1 MRLSRERIF
10 YLADRI
16 VAELQATEGVVVV
29 VKDGDEEARKDVRNE
44 VVRTLTDESKLEES
58 IDQEVRRI
66 LSSYSRPAPEGSRE
80 WEVLFNKTRDEV
92 FRKRF
97 RL

>member
-16 VAELQATEGVVVV
+16 VAELQATEGVVV
-29 VKDGDEEARKDVRNE
+29 KAGDEEVRKDVRSE
-44 VVRTLTDESKLEES
+44 VVRTLTDEAKLEES

-66 LSSYSRPAPEGSRE
+66 LSSYSRPAPEGSHE
-80 WEVLFNKTRDEV
+80 WEVLYKKTRDEV

>member
-16 VAELQATEGVVVV
+16 VAELQATEGVVV
-29 VKDGDEEARKDVRNE
+29 KDGDEEVRKDVRNE
-44 VVRTLTDESKLEES
+44 VIRTLTDEAKLEES

-66 LSSYSRPAPEGSRE
+66 LSSYARPAPEGSRE
-80 WEVLFNKTRDEV
+80 WEVLYNKTREEV

>member
-1 MRLSRERIF
+1 MRMSRERIV

-16 VAELQATEGVVVV
+16 VAELRTTEGVLVR
-29 VKDGDEEARKDVRNE
+29 DGDEEAVLEMRNE
-44 VVRTLTDESKLEES
+44 VIRILTDESKLEDS
-58 IDQEVRRI
+58 IDQEVRRT
-66 LSSYSRPAPEGSRE
+66 LPLRVPEGSRE
-80 WEVLFNKTRDEV
+80 WEVLYNKTREEV

>member
-1 MRLSRERIF
+1 MSRERIF

-16 VAELQATEGVVVV
+16 VAELQATEGVVV
-29 VKDGDEEARKDVRNE
+29 KDGDEETRKDVRNE
-44 VVRTLTDESKLEES
+44 VIRTLTDETKLEES

-80 WEVLFNKTRDEV
+80 WEVLYNKTREEV

>member
-16 VAELQATEGVVVV
+16 VAELQATEGVVV
-29 VKDGDEEARKDVRNE
+29 KDGDEESRKDVRNE
-44 VVRTLTDESKLEES
+44 VVRTLTDEAKLEES

>member
-16 VAELQATEGVVVV
+16 VAELQATEGVVV
-29 VKDGDEEARKDVRNE
+29 KDGDEEVRKDVRNE
-44 VVRTLTDESKLEES
+44 VVRTLTDEAKLEES
-58 IDQEVRRI
+58 IDHEVRRI
-66 LSSYSRPAPEGSRE
+66 LSSYSRPVPEGGRE
-80 WEVLFNKTRDEV
+80 WEVLYNKTRDEV

>member
-1 MRLSRERIF
+1 MRMSRERIF

-16 VAELQATEGVVVV
+16 VAELQATPGVVVRN
-29 VKDGDEEARKDVRNE
+29 GDEEVRKGVRNE
-44 VVRTLTDESKLEES
+44 VVRTLTDESKLEET

-66 LSSYSRPAPEGSRE
+66 LSSYSRPIPEGSRE
-80 WEVLFNKTRDEV
+80 WEVLYEQKREEV

>member
-1 MRLSRERIF
+1 MRMSRERIF
-10 YLADRI
+10 HLADRI
-16 VAELQATEGVVVV
+16 LAELGATEGVALKGGEGLRV
-29 VKDGDEEARKDVRNE
+29 EL
-44 VVRTLTDESKLEES
+44 VRTLTDESKLEES

-66 LSSYSRPAPEGSRE
+66 LSSYSRPLVEGSRE
-80 WEVLFNKTRDEV
+80 WEVMYQKTREEV

>member
-16 VAELQATEGVVVV
+16 VAELRATEGVV
-29 VKDGDEEARKDVRNE
+29 VKDGDEEVRKDVRSE
-44 VVRTLTDESKLEES
+44 VVRTLTDEAKLEES
-58 IDQEVRRI
+58 IDQEVRRT

-80 WEVLFNKTRDEV
+80 WEVLYNKTRDEV

>member
-16 VAELQATEGVVVV
+16 VAELQATQGVV

-44 VVRTLTDESKLEES
+44 VVRTLTDEAKLEVS
-58 IDQEVRRI
+58 IDTEVRRI

-80 WEVLFNKTRDEV
+80 WEVLYNKTRDEV

>member
-1 MRLSRERIF
+1 MRMSRERIF

-16 VAELQATEGVVVV
+16 VAELQATEGVVV
-29 VKDGDEEARKDVRNE
+29 KDGDEETRKDVRNE
-44 VVRTLTDESKLEES
+44 VIRTLTDETKLEES

-80 WEVLFNKTRDEV
+80 WEVLYNKTREEV

>member
-1 MRLSRERIF
+1 MRMTRERIF

-16 VAELQATEGVVVV
+16 LAELQATEGVTL
-29 VKDGDEEARKDVRNE
+29 KAGDDLRGE
-44 VVRTLTDESKLEES
+44 VVRTLTDETKLEES
-58 IDQEVRRI
+58 IDQEVRRV
-66 LSSYSRPAPEGSRE
+66 LSSYSRPVVEGSPE
-80 WEVLFNKTRDEV
+80 WGVLYQKTREEV

>member
-16 VAELQATEGVVVV
+16 VAELQATEGVVV
-29 VKDGDEEARKDVRNE
+29 KDGDEEARKDVRNE
-44 VVRTLTDESKLEES
+44 VVRTLADEAKLEES
-58 IDQEVRRI
+58 IDQAVRKI

-80 WEVLFNKTRDEV
+80 WEVLYNKTRDEV

>member
-1 MRLSRERIF
+1 MRMSRERIF

-16 VAELQATEGVVVV
+16 LAELQSTEGVA
-29 VKDGDEEARKDVRNE
+29 VKAGDDLRVE
-44 VVRTLTDESKLEES
+44 VVRTLTDETKLEES
-58 IDQEVRRI
+58 IDQEVRRL
-66 LSSYSRPAPEGSRE
+66 LSSYSRRVVEGSPE
-80 WEVLFNKTRDEV
+80 WEVLYQKTRDEV

>member
-16 VAELQATEGVVVV
+16 VAELQATEGVVV
-29 VKDGDEEARKDVRNE
+29 KNGDEEARKDVRSE
-44 VVRTLTDESKLEES
+44 LVRTLTDEAKLEET
-58 IDQEVRRI
+58 IDQEVRRT

-80 WEVLFNKTRDEV
+80 WEVLYNKTRDEV

>member
-1 MRLSRERIF
+1 MRMSRERIF

-16 VAELQATEGVVVV
+16 VAELQATEGVVV
-29 VKDGDEEARKDVRNE
+29 KDGDEETRKDVRNE
-44 VVRTLTDESKLEES
+44 VIWTLTDETKLEES
-58 IDQEVRRI
+58 IHQEVRRI

-80 WEVLFNKTRDEV
+80 WEVLYNKTREEV

>member
-16 VAELQATEGVVVV
+16 VAELQATEGVVV
-29 VKDGDEEARKDVRNE
+29 KDGDEEARKDVRNE
-44 VVRTLTDESKLEES
+44 VVRTLTDEAKLEES

-80 WEVLFNKTRDEV
+80 WEVLY
-92 FRKRF
+92 RKYF
-97 RL
+97 EEELVKKGH

>member
-1 MRLSRERIF
+1 MRMSRERIF

-16 VAELQATEGVVVV
+16 LAELQATEGVAL
-29 VKDGDEEARKDVRNE
+29 KAGDDLRGE
-44 VVRTLTDESKLEES
+44 VVRTLTDETKFEES
-58 IDQEVRRI
+58 IEQEVRRV
-66 LSSYSRPAPEGSRE
+66 LSSYSRPIPEGSPE
-80 WEVLFNKTRDEV
+80 WEVLYQKTREEV

>member
-1 MRLSRERIF
+1 MRMSRERIF

-16 VAELQATEGVVVV
+16 VAELQATPGVVV
-29 VKDGDEEARKDVRNE
+29 KNGDEEVRKELRNE
-44 VVRTLTDESKLEES
+44 VVRILTDESKLDES

-66 LSSYSRPAPEGSRE
+66 LSSYSRPLPEGSRE
-80 WEVLFNKTRDEV
+80 WEVLYNKTRGEV

>member
-1 MRLSRERIF
+1 MRMSRERIF

-16 VAELQATEGVVVV
+16 VAELQATEGVVV
-29 VKDGDEEARKDVRNE
+29 KDGDEETRKDVRNE
-44 VVRTLTDESKLEES
+44 VIRTLADEAKLEES
-58 IDQEVRRI
+58 IEQEVRRI

-80 WEVLFNKTRDEV
+80 WEVLYTKTREEV
-92 FRKRF
+92 FKKRF

>member
-16 VAELQATEGVVVV
+16 VAELQATEGVA
-29 VKDGDEEARKDVRNE
+29 VKNGDEEARKDVRSE
-44 VVRTLTDESKLEES
+44 VVRTLTDEAKLEET
-58 IDQEVRRI
+58 IDQEVRRT

-80 WEVLFNKTRDEV
+80 WEVLYNKTRDEV

>member
-1 MRLSRERIF
+1 MRMSRERIF

-16 VAELQATEGVVVV
+16 LAELQSTEGVAL
-29 VKDGDEEARKDVRNE
+29 KAGDDLRVE
-44 VVRTLTDESKLEES
+44 VVRTLTDETKLEDS
-58 IDQEVRRI
+58 IDQEVRRL
-66 LSSYSRPAPEGSRE
+66 LSSYSRPVVEGSPE
-80 WEVLFNKTRDEV
+80 WEVLYQKTRDEV

>member
-16 VAELQATEGVVVV
+16 VAELQATEGVVV
-29 VKDGDEEARKDVRNE
+29 KDGDEEARKDVRSE
-44 VVRTLTDESKLEES
+44 VVRTLTDEAKLEET
-58 IDQEVRRI
+58 IDQEVRRT

-80 WEVLFNKTRDEV
+80 WEVLYNKTREEV

>member
-16 VAELQATEGVVVV
+16 VAELQATEGVVV
-29 VKDGDEEARKDVRNE
+29 KNGDEEARKDVRSE
-44 VVRTLTDESKLEES
+44 VVRTLTDEAKLEET
-58 IDQEVRRI
+58 IDQEVRRT

-80 WEVLFNKTRDEV
+80 WEVLYNKTRDEV

>member
-16 VAELQATEGVVVV
+16 VAELQATEGVVV
-29 VKDGDEEARKDVRNE
+29 KNGDEEVRKDVRSE
-44 VVRTLTDESKLEES
+44 VVRTLTDEAKLEES
-58 IDQEVRRI
+58 IDHEVRRT
-66 LSSYSRPAPEGSRE
+66 LSSYARPAPEGSRE
-80 WEVLFNKTRDEV
+80 WEVLYNKTRDEV

>member
-1 MRLSRERIF
+1 MRMSRERIF

-16 VAELQATEGVVVV
+16 VAELQAAPGVVVRN
-29 VKDGDEEARKDVRNE
+29 GDEEIRKDVRNE
-44 VVRTLTDESKLEES
+44 VIRSLTDESKLEES

-66 LSSYSRPAPEGSRE
+66 LSSYSRPVPEGSRE
-80 WEVLFNKTRDEV
+80 WEILYNKTRGEV
-92 FRKRF
+92 FKKRF

>member
-1 MRLSRERIF
+1 MRMSRERIF
-10 YLADRI
+10 HLADRI
-16 VAELQATEGVVVV
+16 LAELQTTEGVALKGGEYLRV
-29 VKDGDEEARKDVRNE
+29 E

-66 LSSYSRPAPEGSRE
+66 LSTYSRALVEGSRE
-80 WEVLFNKTRDEV
+80 WEVMYQKTREEV